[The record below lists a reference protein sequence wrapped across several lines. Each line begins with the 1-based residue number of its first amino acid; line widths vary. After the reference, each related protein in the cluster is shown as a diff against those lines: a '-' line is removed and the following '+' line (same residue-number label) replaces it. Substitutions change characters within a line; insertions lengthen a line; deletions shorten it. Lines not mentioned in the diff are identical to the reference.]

1 MKGVHMDAT
10 ERQFIASYWW
20 VLTLRGIAALLF
32 GIAAVF
38 WPAITLVTLVYLFS
52 AFILVSGIA
61 EVIHGIGSIRHRGT
75 WFLSLLIGVLQIG
88 VGVYLIRHPLVSF
101 ATLILLIGFT
111 LIVRGVI
118 EGVAA
123 FTDDSSVSM
132 RTLVMIGAVISV
144 LAGIV
149 VLFQPASAGVAFVW
163 ILGLYALITGP
174 LLIAMSLDAKR
185 LLSEDEPKR
194 SSRR

>member
-1 MKGVHMDAT
+1 MDAT
-10 ERQFIASYWW
+10 ERQFVASYWW

-38 WPAITLVTLVYLFS
+38 WPSITLVTLVYLFS
-52 AFILVSGIA
+52 AFILVSGIG
-61 EVIHGIGSIRHRGT
+61 EVIHGITGIKHKGT
-75 WFLSLLIGVLQIG
+75 WFLSLLLGVLQIG
-88 VGVYLIRHPLVSF
+88 VGVYLLRHPLVSF
-101 ATLILLIGFT
+101 ASLILLIGFT

-118 EGVAA
+118 EGVSA
-123 FTDDSSVSM
+123 FSDDTSASM

-149 VLFQPASAGVAFVW
+149 VLFQPAAAGVAFVW

-174 LLIAMSLDAKR
+174 LLIALSLDAKHM
-185 LLSEDEPKR
+185 LNEDEPKR
-194 SSRR
+194 SNRR